1 MEDGQHNCQPEEDSK
16 ELETENQTESK
27 KDQ

>member
-1 MEDGQHNCQPEEDSK
+1 MEDEQNNCQPEEDSS